1 MTEIDYANA
10 RPLDVH
16 GWSEY
21 PEVNDLVG
29 HVFTDLQSTNGNSQ
43 ISKKLVKVILLD
55 LYVAWCADPVLML
68 MFSRDNNA
76 YKARSRYNELHIS
89 KKIIGIVDALIAN
102 GVIGQQLG
110 FNDRESG
117 IGFQFRLWASDQ
129 LVNLF
134 EKARFNQFYISHHED
149 WDPVVLRNESKDA

>member
-16 GWSEY
+16 RWSEY

-29 HVFTDLQSTNGNSQ
+29 HVFTDLQSINGNSR

-89 KKIIGIVDALIAN
+89 KKIISIVDSLIAN

-117 IGFQFRLWASDQ
+117 IGFQSRL
-129 LVNLF
+129 
-134 EKARFNQFYISHHED
+134 
-149 WDPVVLRNESKDA
+149 